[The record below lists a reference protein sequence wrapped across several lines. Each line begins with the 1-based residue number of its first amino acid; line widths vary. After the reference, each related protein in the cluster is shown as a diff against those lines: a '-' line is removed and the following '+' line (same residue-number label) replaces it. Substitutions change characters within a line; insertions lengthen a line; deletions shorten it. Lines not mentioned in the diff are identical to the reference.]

1 MKKIVI
7 VDDNKMIISVLRF
20 LLTKEGFEVHE
31 AYNGNEGIEKIDTI
45 KPDIVITDVLMP
57 YKSGFEIAFYAKLN
71 YPDLPVII
79 LSNLGKE
86 DQTIIDAFKL
96 GAVDIIAKPF
106 NPVELVLRVKR
117 FIKN

>member
-1 MKKIVI
+1 MKKIVVI
-7 VDDNKMIISVLRF
+7 DDNKTIITVLKF
-20 LLTKEGFEVHE
+20 LFSKEGFEVHE
-31 AYNGNEGIEKIDTI
+31 AYNGVEGIEKINAI
-45 KPDIVITDVLMP
+45 LPDIVITDVLMP
-57 YKSGFEIAFYAKLN
+57 YKSGFEIAFYIKLN
-71 YPDLPVII
+71 HPDIPVII

-96 GAVDIIAKPF
+96 GAVDVIAKPF